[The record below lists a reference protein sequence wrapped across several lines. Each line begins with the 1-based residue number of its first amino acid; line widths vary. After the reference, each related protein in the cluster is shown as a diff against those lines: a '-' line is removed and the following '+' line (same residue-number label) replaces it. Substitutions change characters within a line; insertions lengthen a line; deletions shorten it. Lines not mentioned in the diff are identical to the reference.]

1 MESALLQKHRELF
14 GEPDVIIR
22 APGRANIIGEHT
34 DYNDGLVLPFAIDKS
49 VYFYASK
56 SSSKNSNIYSGDL
69 EILEE
74 NIEGKSNGF
83 LQYFHSVLQTL
94 QDDLPEDSHFN
105 LSFGGDLPIGAG
117 VSSSSAITCGF
128 IAVCKHL
135 FGLELSKS
143 QIVQSAFTAERG
155 AGVEGGMM
163 DQFTIVFGEHE
174 KVICLD
180 CSDRSWFDLT
190 IDTGD
195 YEFVLINTHVQ
206 HQLADTAY
214 NQRVSE
220 CKTGLQQIQM
230 RDLSVNGFRDIK
242 HSHLAYLS
250 SPIQDRI
257 IHVIEENQRVRDA
270 VKMIG
275 SNDLIGLGELL
286 NASHQSLRELYSVSC
301 LELDFIVDKLKPEN
315 AVLGSRMMGGGFGGC
330 VIALTQKDSIQNII
344 EKWNDD
350 YEKSFD
356 KRVSFFSVKP
366 ESGLKLISQME
377 YDE

>member
-1 MESALLQKHRELF
+1 MKSALLQKHTELF

-34 DYNDGLVLPFAIDKS
+34 DYNEGLVLPFAIDKS
-49 VYFYASK
+49 IYFFASK
-56 SSSKNSNIYSGDL
+56 STSKNSNIYAGDQDV
-69 EILEE
+69 LEE
-74 NIEGKSNGF
+74 NIRGKSNGF

-94 QDDLPEDSHFN
+94 QEDIPKESNFN

-128 IAVCKHL
+128 IAVCKYL
-135 FGLELSKS
+135 FNLDLSQS
-143 QIVQSAFTAERG
+143 QIVQTAFTAERG

-163 DQFTIVFGEHE
+163 DQFSIVFGEQG

-180 CSDRSWFDLT
+180 CSDRSWFDLE

-206 HQLADTAY
+206 HQLANTAY

-242 HSHLAYLS
+242 HSHLTYLS
-250 SPIQDRI
+250 SPIHDRI
-257 IHVIEENQRVRDA
+257 KHVIEENHRVKDA
-270 VKMIG
+270 VNMIK
-275 SNDLIGLGELL
+275 SNDLKGLGALL
-286 NASHQSLRELYSVSC
+286 SASHLSLKELYHVSC
-301 LELDFIVDKLKPEN
+301 PELDFIVDRLKSEN
-315 AVLGSRMMGGGFGGC
+315 KVLGSRMMGGGFGGC
-330 VIALTQKDSIQNII
+330 VIAIVEQNSIASII
-344 EKWNDD
+344 EKWNVD
-350 YEKSFD
+350 YERTFNK
-356 KRVSFFSVKP
+356 KASFFTVKP
-366 ESGLKLISQME
+366 ESGLRRIESKAV
-377 YDE
+377 